1 MYGSEMTELY
11 YEDVEIG
18 DDIGPQER
26 VVNVDQVRR
35 FLSVRG
41 GTPVDSR
48 FTSDRVREERGACGR
63 DRAGRDEHYYPVAT
77 ADGVGGYGAAEEAGC
92 GVSWDGA
99 AQQAA
104 DAERNHH

>member
-1 MYGSEMTELY
+1 MTELY

-41 GTPVDSR
+41 GTPGPSR
-48 FTSDRVREERGACGR
+48 FTSDEHAKSEGLAGAIVPG
-63 DRAGRDEHYYPVAT
+63 AMNIT
-77 ADGVGGYGAAEEAGC
+77 ILSQLLTGVGGYGAAEEAGC

-104 DAERNHH
+104 DAERDHH